1 MATSRIQQPLKS
13 TVRRPRTP
21 GNQPGGRV
29 ISMTVRCVVLDD
41 YQGVALDNGG
51 WADLPDD
58 VEVVALPEHYD
69 TEDAVAEALCEA
81 QVVVAMRER
90 TPFRDSLLARLPA
103 LRLLVTSGMANAA
116 IDLPAA
122 AARGVT
128 VCGTATSSE
137 PTAELTWALIHG
149 VTRHLA
155 VESAAMRAGGSW
167 QSTVGTNLHGATLGL
182 LGFGKIGV
190 LVARVGL
197 AFGMRVQ
204 AWSPNLTAERTS
216 VEGVRL
222 AASKE
227 ELLSSSDI
235 VSIHLRLGERSRG
248 LLDAAALA
256 AMKPTAFLVNTSRA
270 PIVDADALLDAL
282 RSGTIA
288 GAGLDVFE
296 TEPLPAGDPLRTLP
310 NVLATPH
317 LGYVTRDSY
326 RMYYGEAVED
336 IQAFLA
342 GSPIRVIN

>member
-1 MATSRIQQPLKS
+1 MKL
-13 TVRRPRTP
+13 
-21 GNQPGGRV
+21 
-29 ISMTVRCVVLDD
+29 RCVVLDD
-41 YQGVALDNGG
+41 YQGVALERADWAALAGG
-51 WADLPDD
+51 AE
-58 VEVVALPEHYD
+58 VEVLREHLD
-69 TEDAVAEALCEA
+69 GEDAVAEALKDA
-81 QVVVAMRER
+81 AIVVAMRER

-116 IDLPAA
+116 IDLAA
-122 AARGVT
+122 AANRGVT

-155 VESAAMRAGGSW
+155 TEGAAMRAGGPW

-190 LVARVGL
+190 LVGRVGL

-204 AWSPNLTAERTS
+204 SWSPNLTAERTAA
-216 VEGVRL
+216 EGVRL

-235 VSIHLRLGERSRG
+235 VSIHLRLGDRSRG

-270 PIVDADALLDAL
+270 PIVDSGALLDAL
-282 RSGTIA
+282 RAGTIA

-342 GSPIRVIN
+342 GEPIRVLN